1 MKSTKDLIKQI
12 EYINNW
18 INGIRI
24 NKKEVLKRKQ
34 DRNIFNIYAIKK
46 YKDVRKNL
54 YLLLEMLFHKKVE
67 IIYFNDLR
75 LLLGI
80 HNKYYISSSLIDLV
94 KENYIKITKIYV
106 DENEMNEI
114 PILEHN
120 YFYKN
125 FDNISISYR
134 MNKLIFKEI
143 SEDSFMNKTL
153 SIIKWK

>member
-106 DENEMNEI
+106 DENELNEI

-134 MNKLIFKEI
+134 MNKLIFKEV